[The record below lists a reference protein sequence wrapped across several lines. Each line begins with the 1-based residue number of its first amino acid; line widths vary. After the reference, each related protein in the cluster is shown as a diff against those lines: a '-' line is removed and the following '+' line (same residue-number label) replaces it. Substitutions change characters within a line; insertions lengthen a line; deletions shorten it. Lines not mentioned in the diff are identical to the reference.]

1 MREVADTVKI
11 HRFMNALAQTT
22 SNPVQV
28 YFTGG
33 ATAVLL
39 GWRTSTIDVDIHL
52 VPDDD
57 RLLRGIPRLKDDL
70 QINVELACPAHFI
83 PELPGWQDRSA
94 FIDKEGTLSFFHY
107 DFYAQALAKIERG
120 HSLDMADVEAMFR
133 HGLVL
138 AGPLMNYFDAIEG
151 QIYRYPALDARTF
164 RSAVENAISILTK
177 TKKP

>member
-1 MREVADTVKI
+1 MRDVADTVKI
-11 HRFMNALAQTT
+11 RRFMNALAQTT
-22 SNPVQV
+22 TTPVQI

-33 ATAVLL
+33 ATAVLI

-52 VPDDD
+52 IPDDD

-120 HSLDMADVEAMFR
+120 HSLDLSDVEVMFQR
-133 HGLVL
+133 GLVQ
-138 AGPLMNYFDAIEG
+138 AVPLMKHFETIEG
-151 QIYRYPALDARTF
+151 QIYRYPALDARAF
-164 RSAVENAISILTK
+164 RAAVENAISTLTT
-177 TKKP
+177 TK